1 MENFGKLVIGLVT
14 EAKFS
19 VESGL
24 MKAGILPEEEQAD
37 SRKAKD
43 RQKVSRSLYTGLRQL
58 ARAISEDESWQEA
71 QAKRRW
77 EKQDIINNNPGFDP
91 IFMKV

>member
-1 MENFGKLVIGLVT
+1 MENFGKLVIGLVI

-24 MKAGILPEEEQAD
+24 MKAGILPEEEQPD

-58 ARAISEDESWQEA
+58 ARAI
-71 QAKRRW
+71 RW